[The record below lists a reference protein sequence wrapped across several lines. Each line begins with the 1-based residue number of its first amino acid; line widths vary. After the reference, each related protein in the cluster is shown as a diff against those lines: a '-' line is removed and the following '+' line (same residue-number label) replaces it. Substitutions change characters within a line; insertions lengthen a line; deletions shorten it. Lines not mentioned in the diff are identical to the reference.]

1 MSANINF
8 VKENTKFT
16 CPNETL
22 ECAQTNHN
30 EIRLRYI
37 IRKVTIECKFC
48 FGNSNTFWGASI
60 ATPNY

>member
-16 CPNETL
+16 CPNDRS
-22 ECAQTNHN
+22 NPN